1 MKRKTIWGLSAAIL
15 VVLVIG
21 GIVLS
26 TRSNQSGIAVNTKK
40 VSQEKIVEKLN
51 LSGTVIPKDSENLIG
66 SGTVTKVDVK
76 VGDKVKK
83 DQELAEYDNGLKLK
97 AGQDGTVTEV
107 NIKAGQP
114 DASTQQ
120 NKAAIVVADLSE
132 LEVQLKLTNSEA
144 KQVKVD
150 QNAVITSGNQTFE
163 GKVVQKDPT
172 ATASQATGEQ
182 ATLGARV
189 SLEKADDLYAGFTAD
204 VDITT
209 ASVDDAVAL
218 PIEALTYD
226 KDNQAVVYTIKNGE
240 AQAVKVKT
248 GIQSDTLVEIKDGLK
263 VGDEVILSP
272 SSEIKDGTAVTV
284 E

>member
-15 VVLVIG
+15 AVLVIG

-107 NIKAGQP
+107 NIKSGQP

-132 LEVQLKLTNSEA
+132 IEVQLKLTNSEA

-226 KDNQAVVYTIKNGE
+226 KDNQAIVYTIKNGE
-240 AQAVKVKT
+240 AQAVKVET

>member
-15 VVLVIG
+15 AVLVIG

-189 SLEKADDLYAGFTAD
+189 SLKKADDLYAGFTAD

-226 KDNQAVVYTIKNGE
+226 KDNQAIVYTIKNGE

-263 VGDEVILSP
+263 VDDDVILSP

>member
-15 VVLVIG
+15 AVLVIG

-226 KDNQAVVYTIKNGE
+226 KDNQAIVYTIKNGE

>member
-15 VVLVIG
+15 AVLVIG

-226 KDNQAVVYTIKNGE
+226 KDNQAIVYTIKNGE
-240 AQAVKVKT
+240 AQAVKVET

>member
-15 VVLVIG
+15 AVLVIG

-189 SLEKADDLYAGFTAD
+189 SLKKADDLYAGFTAD

-226 KDNQAVVYTIKNGE
+226 KDNQAIVYTIKNGE

-263 VGDEVILSP
+263 VDDEVILSP